1 MGWHKDY
8 RVALPRTKINL
19 SVIPAFSRLP
29 PVVIRELEL
38 CAAVYTL
45 EAGQFLYRQGDLA
58 RAFFIVCTGGLRLV
72 EQVGCGWSNTRQMG
86 RMSSSRFLGRGSY
99 LPCWLSLVN
108 IRTRQGCRPWI
119 KAW

>member
-1 MGWHKDY
+1 M
-8 RVALPRTKINL
+8 ALPRTKINL
-19 SVIPAFSRLP
+19 SVIPAFSRLQ

-45 EAGQFLYRQGDLA
+45 EAGQFLYQQGDLA

-72 EQVGCGWSNTRQMG
+72 EHTADGQDVQLKIFGQ
-86 RMSSSRFLGRGSY
+86 GSY